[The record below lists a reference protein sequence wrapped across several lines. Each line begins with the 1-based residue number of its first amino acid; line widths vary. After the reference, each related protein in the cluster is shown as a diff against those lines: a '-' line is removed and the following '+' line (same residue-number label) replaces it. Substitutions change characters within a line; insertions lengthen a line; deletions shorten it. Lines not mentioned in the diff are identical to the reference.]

1 MKKLIMSL
9 AVISALSVG
18 AFAQKSGNESG
29 KRDFNPEK
37 MAEKR
42 SEKLKADLKLTD
54 QQFAAVTKLNKASVA
69 TREAERKEM
78 KAKHDAKKLAYKNEM
93 KKILTPEQYKT
104 FEEKLATNEARRK
117 EGTRKGRGGNHGGPH
132 HGGPHH
138 GGRPENKG

>member
-1 MKKLIMSL
+1 MKKLMMSL

-18 AFAQKSGNESG
+18 AFAQKSGKEGS

-42 SEKLKADLKLTD
+42 SEKLKVDLKLTD
-54 QQFAAVTKLNKASVA
+54 QQFAAVSKLNKASVA
-69 TREAERKEM
+69 SREAERKEM

-104 FEEKLATNEARRK
+104 FEEKMATNEARRK
-117 EGTRKGRGGNHGGPH
+117 EGMRKGRGGNHGGPH
-132 HGGPHH
+132 HGG
-138 GGRPENKG
+138 RPENKG

>member
-9 AVISALSVG
+9 VVISALSVG

-54 QQFAAVTKLNKASVA
+54 QQFAAVSKLNKASVA

-117 EGTRKGRGGNHGGPH
+117 EGMRKGRGGNHGGPH
-132 HGGPHH
+132 HGG
-138 GGRPENKG
+138 RPEKKG

>member
-9 AVISALSVG
+9 ALISALSVG
-18 AFAQKSGNESG
+18 AFAQKSGNEGS

-54 QQFAAVTKLNKASVA
+54 QQLAAVTKLNKESVA
-69 TREAERKEM
+69 NRDAERKEM
-78 KAKHDAKKLAYKNEM
+78 KAKHDAKKSAYKNEM

-104 FEEKLATNEARRK
+104 FEEKMATNEARRK
-117 EGTRKGRGGNHGGPH
+117 EGMRKGRGGNHGEH
-132 HGGPHH
+132 HH
-138 GGRPENKG
+138 GGRHEHKG

>member
-18 AFAQKSGNESG
+18 AFAQKSGKEDG

-42 SEKLKADLKLTD
+42 SEKLKTDLKLTD

-104 FEEKLATNEARRK
+104 FEQKLATNEARRK
-117 EGTRKGRGGNHGGPH
+117 EGMRKGRGGNHGGPH
-132 HGGPHH
+132 HGG
-138 GGRPENKG
+138 RLENKG

>member
-1 MKKLIMSL
+1 MKKLMMSL

-18 AFAQKSGNESG
+18 AFAQKSGKEGG

-54 QQFAAVTKLNKASVA
+54 QQFAAVTQLNKASVA
-69 TREAERKEM
+69 SREAERKEM

-104 FEEKLATNEARRK
+104 FEEKMATNEARRK
-117 EGTRKGRGGNHGGPH
+117 EGMRKGRGGNHGGPH
-132 HGGPHH
+132 HGG
-138 GGRPENKG
+138 RPENKG

>member
-18 AFAQKSGNESG
+18 AFAQKSGNEVG
-29 KRDFNPEK
+29 KREFNPEK

-42 SEKLKADLKLTD
+42 SERLKADLKLTD
-54 QQFAAVTKLNKASVA
+54 EQFAAVTKLNKESVA
-69 TREAERKEM
+69 NREAERKEL
-78 KAKHDAKKLAYKNEM
+78 KAKHDAKKSAYKNEM

-117 EGTRKGRGGNHGGPH
+117 EGMRKGRGGNHGGPH
-132 HGGPHH
+132 HGA
-138 GGRPENKG
+138 RPENKG

>member
-1 MKKLIMSL
+1 MKKLIL
-9 AVISALSVG
+9 AFAVLVSVG
-18 AFAQKSGNESG
+18 AFAQKGGNEG
-29 KRDFNPEK
+29 PRKDFNPEK

-54 QQFAAVTKLNKASVA
+54 QQFAAVSKLNKESVA
-69 TREAERKEM
+69 IREAERKEM

-117 EGTRKGRGGNHGGPH
+117 EGMRKGRGGNHGGPH
-132 HGGPHH
+132 HE
-138 GGRPENKG
+138 GRPEKKG